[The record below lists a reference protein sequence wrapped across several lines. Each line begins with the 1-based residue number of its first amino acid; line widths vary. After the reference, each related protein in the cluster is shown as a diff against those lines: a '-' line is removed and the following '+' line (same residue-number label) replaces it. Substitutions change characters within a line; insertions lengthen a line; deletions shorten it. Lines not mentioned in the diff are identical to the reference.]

1 MAKSGYAVSTGGV
14 VSLSAASAKHILGVK
29 AGTGSGIDLKK
40 IRVAFDGVTA
50 SDKPVLVEVCACSF
64 ASNGPGTN
72 STSVTPVQVYGRLA
86 ATGITAAKDWSSA
99 PTVAVTIEEFLLTPN
114 GGLVM
119 YDWPLGDTPDSPLG
133 EGFTIRC
140 TAPESV
146 NVRATMIFE
155 RC

>member
-1 MAKSGYAVSTGGV
+1 
-14 VSLSAASAKHILGVK
+14 
-29 AGTGSGIDLKK
+29 DLKK

-50 SDKPVLVEVCACSF
+50 SDERGLVEVCACSF

-72 STSVTPVQVYGRLA
+72 STSVTPVPAYGRPA
-86 ATGITAAKDWSSA
+86 ATGITSAKDWSSA
-99 PTVAVTIEEFLLTPN
+99 PTVAVTIEEFLLTPT

-140 TAPESV
+140 TAPDSV